1 LHYLDDS
8 RWLPHHILEQAHAYL
23 PFSRRYEKGHWDAVI
38 TLYKEIELPDNSF
51 DSPEIPELFQRVR
64 SHLASQVPPECTWLP
79 CHAIDLKQ
87 DGELTAHVDSIKF
100 SGGLVAGISLL
111 TPSIMRL
118 IPDQQ
123 TAEQAGWVDIYLPP
137 LSLYVLTGV
146 GRYSYTHEL
155 LPSGATFESN
165 TNTGNQITVERGHRL
180 SVIFR
185 DAKTEK
191 DE

>member
-1 LHYLDDS
+1 M
-8 RWLPHHILEQAHAYL
+8 
-23 PFSRRYEKGHWDAVI
+23 
-38 TLYKEIELPDNSF
+38 PDESF

-64 SHLASQVPPECTWLP
+64 SHLQEASHVPPECTWLP

-87 DGELTAHVDSIKF
+87 DGQLTAHVDSTKV
-100 SGGLVAGISLL
+100 SGSIVVGISLS

-123 TAEQAGWVDIYLPP
+123 SAEQAGWVDLYLPP
-137 LSLYVLTGV
+137 LSLYALTGV

-155 LPSGATFESN
+155 LPSGATFESS
-165 TNTGNQITVERGHRL
+165 TEDPITVERGHRL

-185 DAKTEK
+185 DAKAEN
-191 DE
+191 E